1 MSTTK
6 FNWNYLVFE
15 YRNKAYGAYLLRSRY
30 HKHLALAAFFT
41 MLCFAL
47 AFIMPGLFHRFQAE
61 EIEIQEKST
70 QIIYYA
76 ELAPPPPIEKIYI
89 PPKTKAVNPSSVRKV
104 VKYVAPKVTKEEVPE
119 QEEIPTVEDIK
130 SNLTGTVNIE
140 GTGGDVYEE
149 PVKMEVKEDI
159 KEPKKEEKKEKV
171 VYNFVEKQP
180 EYPGGMAKLFKYL
193 SENIQYPI
201 ISSENGIQGTVFV
214 QFTVDVDGSI
224 NDIMIVKGLD
234 NACNNEALRVIK
246 AMPHWVPGQQNGKPV
261 NVRYTLP
268 IRFVLQ

>member
-104 VKYVAPKVTKEEVPE
+104 VKYVAPKVTKEEVE
-119 QEEIPTVEDIK
+119 RA
-130 SNLTGTVNIE
+130 
-140 GTGGDVYEE
+140 
-149 PVKMEVKEDI
+149 I
-159 KEPKKEEKKEKV
+159 KEQKEEE
-171 VYNFVEKQP
+171 
-180 EYPGGMAKLFKYL
+180 
-193 SENIQYPI
+193 EN
-201 ISSENGIQGTVFV
+201 E
-214 QFTVDVDGSI
+214 
-224 NDIMIVKGLD
+224 
-234 NACNNEALRVIK
+234 E
-246 AMPHWVPGQQNGKPV
+246 H
-261 NVRYTLP
+261 
-268 IRFVLQ
+268 